1 MTGAKGRTEHVLGRT
16 SERSSTKNQDNQLL
30 ECSAVK
36 RHGLLG
42 GTLAADFNLSP
53 LDGDEM
59 SLRGRRGVGGIVHS
73 FHFDTKSAPTRG
85 TPAASLTV
93 TESPLLSSAGVERS
107 FLPSAGE
114 PEPLRGPPGSD
125 TSVPGFD
132 FSSVSVYPPS
142 HALDRVQPESRAT
155 DTELEEQAEQPA
167 GGLLQ
172 AKLAADETLAKLQ
185 GDVGEQ
191 RNRTGLP
198 DNLRAGLERLSG
210 FDLSGIRVHSNS
222 PKPAQLSALAYT
234 QGQDIHIGPGQ
245 EHLLPHEGWHA
256 VQQMQGRV
264 NPTMNSMGMS
274 INNDAGLEREADAM
288 GVKASVQSESAN
300 VSSIYAEYKD
310 EDVATRT
317 VTTQRRED
325 SDEPNLEAYRG
336 TPVNKIGHVSAPAD
350 QYEVAKT
357 RGVNVR
363 ARPDGTLP
371 AIAKVLYDTEVQ
383 VQALDNTA
391 AFYFIVAKTGAVGW
405 INKSFVALD
414 PPDIGSRLHHIT
426 ESDLTT
432 ILKKEYIDKGL
443 WTLATGND
451 YTTLAAAVV
460 VANEGRRGVSVDW
473 AKAQKYKDENTMK
486 RWLDPWMIDNF
497 AIYHGSTILAG
508 HNIWLPSPDY
518 VRILQ
523 KSGVIG
529 SRPGWINVAVDVGK
543 AIAGFSAGV
552 VSGVFGTIW
561 DTLTGLWELG
571 KGIVSTIRGVLDGS
585 LFASIREIYDTIT
598 DMSLRDVEKMVG
610 ELITMGTDAF
620 TDFVNKWNHPDTYKQ
635 WHFKGYIIGAVALE
649 VILAIFTGGTTL
661 GVKVLAKV
669 GKYFPKLMRV
679 LDKLLELAE
688 KLPGRR
694 GKDRDTDDKDMSI
707 DDRAWEQARAM
718 AAIVTEGHDEKDTPV
733 EVLIPALNTTI
744 AARFKGVSGY
754 KAIPTGAPDTYRI
767 IQFARKN
774 TVDEHYTERRFRGPA
789 RKGTDWE
796 HIFDRHWEGGATAR
810 QRTTGTIFGTLSKTD
825 IKKVVDQAWEQRK
838 KVQTQDNRIK
848 YQAEVKMREWNGVV
862 EMWFN
867 TETQILETAYPL
879 GGIR

>member
-1 MTGAKGRTEHVLGRT
+1 
-16 SERSSTKNQDNQLL
+16 
-30 ECSAVK
+30 
-36 RHGLLG
+36 
-42 GTLAADFNLSP
+42 
-53 LDGDEM
+53 
-59 SLRGRRGVGGIVHS
+59 VHS
-73 FHFDTKSAPTRG
+73 FHSDKKGAPTKG
-85 TPAASLTV
+85 TPTASLTV
-93 TESPLLSSAGVERS
+93 TEPSLLSSAVVERS
-107 FLPSAGE
+107 FLPSADA
-114 PEPLRGPPGSD
+114 PEPLRGPPSSD
-125 TSVPGFD
+125 TSVPRFD
-132 FSSVSVYPPS
+132 FGRISVRPPT
-142 HALDRVQPESRAT
+142 HASDRVQPDSGST
-155 DTELEEQAEQPA
+155 DKKAEKQAERPA

-172 AKLAADETLAKLQ
+172 AKFAADETLAKLQ

-191 RNRTGLP
+191 SNRTSLP

-222 PKPAQLSALAYT
+222 PKPAQLNALAYT

-245 EHLLPHEGWHA
+245 EQLLPHEGWHA

-264 NPTMNSMGMS
+264 NPTMNSMGVS
-274 INNDAGLEREADAM
+274 INDDAGLEREADSM
-288 GVKASVQSESAN
+288 GVKASVQRESAN
-300 VSSIYAEYKD
+300 LPSIYAEYKD
-310 EDVATRT
+310 EDVATLT
-317 VTTQRRED
+317 VPAQRRED
-325 SDEPNLEAYRG
+325 SGEPNLEAYKG
-336 TPVNKIGHVSAPAD
+336 APVNKIGHVSAPAD

-371 AIAKVLYDTEVQ
+371 AIAKVVYDTEVQ

-391 AFYFIVAKTGAVGW
+391 AFYFIIAKTGAVGW

-432 ILKKEYIDKGL
+432 ILKNEYIDKGL

-473 AKAQKYKDENTMK
+473 AKAQKYKDENTLK
-486 RWLDPWMIDNF
+486 QWLDPWMIDNF

-518 VRILQ
+518 VRMLQ

-529 SRPGWINVAVDVGK
+529 SRPGWINTAVDVGK
-543 AIAGFSAGV
+543 GIAGFSAGV

-571 KGIVSTIRGVLDGS
+571 KGIVSTIRSVLDGS

-598 DMSLRDVEKMVG
+598 GMSLRDVEKMVM

-620 TDFVNKWNHPDTYKQ
+620 KDFVNKWNHPDTYKQ

-669 GKYFPKLMRV
+669 GKYFPRLMRV
-679 LDKLLELAE
+679 LNKLLDLAE

-694 GKDRDTDDKDMSI
+694 RKDRDRDTDDRDMSI

-733 EVLIPALNTTI
+733 EVLIPTLNTTI
-744 AARFKGVSGY
+744 AARFKGVRGY

-767 IQFARKN
+767 IQFARRN
-774 TVDEHYTERRFRGPA
+774 TVDEHYTERKFRGPA
-789 RKGTDWE
+789 RKGTDWD
-796 HIFDRHWEGGATAR
+796 HIYDRHWEGGATAR
-810 QRTTGTIFGTLSKTD
+810 QRTTGTIFGTLSKAD

-838 KVQTQDNRIK
+838 KVQTQGNRIK

-862 EMWFN
+862 EMWFD